1 VLPFLNEEGKMG
13 GLVWRRLPIGRNNKN
28 EKLKRELFAK
38 EFRP

>member
-13 GLVWRRLPIGRNNKN
+13 VLVCRSVPMGRNNKN